1 MSLAA
6 SKKAPSPVPSPSSLD
21 FFSRIPHL
29 SSSDSQDLAQQ
40 IIWLSRASNSVD
52 VCFECSMNPNNSLLF
67 SEFIDK
73 IFEIDDDQLVS
84 CKNNIEV
91 LYLKLYLISVSW
103 LSSCKFFFQMHFN
116 IQEHFELKSEEILR
130 KFCNLFKTDTWLLE
144 SISNIPKPYMEDL
157 NVLIR
162 KFPQKSFQIIRDR
175 CRGEITR
182 EELYY
187 VLDYLLTD
195 MSESKIYCFFSLLQ
209 SLDPSIFPTIEDEE
223 SFIEL
228 VNEEIQNISNSSLSF
243 MNTGMMISL
252 LNFFE
257 EKGWLRNKEIVEKKN
272 KLESE
277 NRPSLDQMIAEARS
291 LPKLESLTQTID
303 KIDKLYFNDSSTLEK
318 IEKRI
323 KKIKADFNCLSEADK
338 DLVKKKLDSIA

>member
-1 MSLAA
+1 
-6 SKKAPSPVPSPSSLD
+6 
-21 FFSRIPHL
+21 
-29 SSSDSQDLAQQ
+29 
-40 IIWLSRASNSVD
+40 
-52 VCFECSMNPNNSLLF
+52 
-67 SEFIDK
+67 
-73 IFEIDDDQLVS
+73 
-84 CKNNIEV
+84 
-91 LYLKLYLISVSW
+91 
-103 LSSCKFFFQMHFN
+103 MHFN
-116 IQEHFELKSEEILR
+116 IQEHFEIKSEEILR
-130 KFCNLFKTDTWLLE
+130 KFCNHFKADTWLLE
-144 SISNIPKPYMEDL
+144 SISNIPKPYIEDL

-162 KFPQKSFQIIRDR
+162 KFPQKSFQIIRER
-175 CRGEITR
+175 CGGEISR

-195 MSESKIYCFFSLLQ
+195 MSEFKIYCFFSLLQ

-228 VNEEIQNISNSSLSF
+228 VNEEIQNISNTSLSF

-257 EKGWLRNKEIVEKKN
+257 EKGWLRNKEIVEKKK

-277 NRPSLDQMIAEARS
+277 SCPSLDHMIEEARL

-303 KIDKLYFNDSSTLEK
+303 KIDKMYFNDSSILEK

-323 KKIKADFNCLSEADK
+323 IKIKADFQFLSEADK
-338 DLVKKKLDSIA
+338 NLVKKKLESIV